1 VADVLPS
8 RAYRAEYAKRGLAP
22 RMLSRTVEDTGTV
35 TSPLVPWNSCG
46 AYMAGVLQVPT
57 VEYLPFAF
65 FNLINPLLSIAFG
78 LTGFR
83 VERIQPPEPQSQEPA
98 GAPGDGG
105 PAGSGPDPAPGE
117 DRP

>member
-8 RAYRAEYAKRGLAP
+8 RAFRASYDQRGLAP
-22 RMLSRTVEDTGTV
+22 RMLSRTVEDAGTV

-65 FNLINPLLSIAFG
+65 FNLINPLLAIVFG
-78 LTGFR
+78 FIGFR
-83 VERIQPPEPQSQEPA
+83 VEHQQPAAPQGQETA
-98 GAPGDGG
+98 GSPGDSEQ
-105 PAGSGPDPAPGE
+105 AGSGSG
-117 DRP
+117 

>member
-1 VADVLPS
+1 
-8 RAYRAEYAKRGLAP
+8 
-22 RMLSRTVEDTGTV
+22 MLSRTVEDTGTV

-78 LTGFR
+78 LIGFR
-83 VERIQPPEPQSQEPA
+83 VERQEPA
-98 GAPGDGG
+98 TPQGQEQASSP
-105 PAGSGPDPAPGE
+105 
-117 DRP
+117 